1 MIGERMMVGVVLE
14 RRRLDDPWRDH
25 VWHALEVV
33 PGMAELPEWRKLAE
47 DANGVRWLAAVLPI
61 EMFPKE
67 TDGYRMNVTGESPSV
82 FVVLR
87 PDAEGGAGREMKV
100 FHATVCPFEAGN
112 YGQNG
117 AETVDALPMPI
128 EIRAWVEA
136 FVARHHVEQPF
147 RKRQRDRLD
156 PDKIGFG
163 RGVPNK
169 DGGGGR
175 GHD

>member
-1 MIGERMMVGVVLE
+1 MIGEKMMVGVVLE

-33 PGMAELPEWRKLAE
+33 SGMSELSEWRKLSE
-47 DANGVRWLAAVLPI
+47 DANSTRWLAAVLPI

-67 TDGYRMNVTGESPSV
+67 TDGYRLNVTGESARV

-87 PDAEGGAGREMKV
+87 PDGAGGPGREMKA
-100 FHATVCPFEAGN
+100 FHATVCPFEAGS
-112 YGQNG
+112 YGQSG
-117 AETVDALPMPI
+117 EETVDALPMPA
-128 EIRAWVEA
+128 EIRAWVED

-147 RKRQRDRLD
+147 KKRQRDRFD
-156 PDKIGFG
+156 PDKVGFG
-163 RGVPNK
+163 RGAPDK
-169 DGGGGR
+169 GR